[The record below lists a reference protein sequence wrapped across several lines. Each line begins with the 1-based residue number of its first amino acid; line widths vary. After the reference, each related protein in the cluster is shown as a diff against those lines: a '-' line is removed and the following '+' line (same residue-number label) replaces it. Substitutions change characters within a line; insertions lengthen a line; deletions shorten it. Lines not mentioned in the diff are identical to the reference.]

1 VGAFK
6 AALKDV
12 ERCLEL
18 SPEAPDR
25 ERLDVMAKEL
35 RERLANL
42 N

>member
-1 VGAFK
+1 
-6 AALKDV
+6 V

-25 ERLDVMAKEL
+25 ERLELTAREL
-35 RERLANL
+35 RDRAALL